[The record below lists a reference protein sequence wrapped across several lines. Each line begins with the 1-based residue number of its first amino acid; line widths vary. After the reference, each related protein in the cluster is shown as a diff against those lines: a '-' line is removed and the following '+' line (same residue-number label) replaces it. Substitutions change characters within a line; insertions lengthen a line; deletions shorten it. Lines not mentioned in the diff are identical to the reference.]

1 MTLPKTMRLLLPA
14 LTLLVL
20 LTASCNGPR
29 RGYGASDSTEDVL
42 VMVGASERNSA
53 FKFYDAA
60 DGCPS
65 YRDGVNKKYM
75 GMVKAKEEGAPFP
88 LPVGTPVH
96 VFLFNPKDTHL
107 LLAEGGLKSVR
118 KRAAQVTITGEGATL
133 TATRGPEGI
142 EWTFT
147 GPVKVEPATACED

>member
-1 MTLPKTMRLLLPA
+1 MRLLLPA

-20 LTASCNGPR
+20 FTASCNGPR
-29 RGYGASDSTEDVL
+29 RGYGASDTTEDVL

-65 YRDGVNKKYM
+65 YGDIGNKKYM
-75 GMVKAKEEGAPFP
+75 GMIKAKEKGATFP
-88 LPVGTPVH
+88 LPIGTPVH
-96 VFLFNPKDTHL
+96 VVFFRPKDTHL
-107 LLAEGGLKSVR
+107 LLAEGGPKGAAQSLR
-118 KRAAQVTITGEGATL
+118 KHAAQVTVTGEGATL
-133 TATRGPEGI
+133 TATRGDDGI

-147 GPVKVEPATACED
+147 GPVKVEPGTACEE

>member
-1 MTLPKTMRLLLPA
+1 MRLLLLA

-42 VMVGASERNSA
+42 VMVGASERNGA

-65 YRDGVNKKYM
+65 YRDGVNRKYM

-96 VFLFNPKDTHL
+96 VFLFSPKDTQGIL
-107 LLAEGGLKSVR
+107 TDFVSVNIYYR
-118 KRAAQVTITGEGATL
+118 SLCLVIKVVRAFHFFI
-133 TATRGPEGI
+133 RI
-142 EWTFT
+142 RS
-147 GPVKVEPATACED
+147 PVCYNDL

>member
-1 MTLPKTMRLLLPA
+1 MKCVTTMLAVIA
-14 LTLLVL
+14 LSLAACT
-20 LTASCNGPR
+20 GPR
-29 RGYGASDSTEDVL
+29 RAYRASDSTVDAL
-42 VMVGASERNSA
+42 VMVEEAERNSA
-53 FKFYDAA
+53 FKFYDAS

-65 YRDGVNKKYM
+65 YRDGTNKKYM
-75 GMVKAKEEGAPFP
+75 GMVRAKEEGAPFP

-107 LLAEGGLKSVR
+107 LLADGGLKSVR
-118 KRAAQVTITGEGATL
+118 KRAAQVTVTGEGATL

-147 GPVKVEPATACED
+147 GPVKVEPASACED

>member
-1 MTLPKTMRLLLPA
+1 MKHLLAAAALLL
-14 LTLLVL
+14 LVT
-20 LTASCNGPR
+20 TACSGPR
-29 RGYGASDSTEDVL
+29 RGYRASDSTEDVL
-42 VMVGASERNSA
+42 VMVGASERNGA

-65 YRDGVNKKYM
+65 YRDGVNRKYM

-96 VFLFNPKDTHL
+96 VFLFSPKDTQGIL
-107 LLAEGGLKSVR
+107 TDGGLKSVR

-133 TATRGPEGI
+133 TATRGDDGI

-147 GPVKVEPATACED
+147 GPVTVEPGTACED